1 MNCEHVFT
9 LHSIKCYDNGG
20 RTADR
25 YAVLYLDRRPNGGR
39 GRGGLYGPCQG
50 VSMSATPFHP
60 QGFGQHGNFVR
71 GPHLGKV
78 IRFRDLPEDCRKV
91 VIQDLGGRWV
101 PSIAVHVLGGV
112 ATSNNPLVH
121 IIDHD
126 NR

>member
-1 MNCEHVFT
+1 MNCEQIFT
-9 LHSIKCYDNGG
+9 GHNIKCYDNGG

-25 YAVLYLDRRPNGGR
+25 YTVLYLDRRVNGGSR
-39 GRGGLYGPCQG
+39 GPCEG

-60 QGFGQHGNFVR
+60 QGFGQHGDFVR
-71 GPHLGKV
+71 GSHLGKV
-78 IRFRDLPEDCRKV
+78 IRFKDLPEDCRKL

-101 PSIAVHVLGGV
+101 SRLAVHVLGGV